1 MEEKPSNSFV
11 GLKCPPELLREV
23 DKLAR
28 RKFISRSD
36 AIRSMLRQQLERERE
51 QRAGGDQEA
60 AA

>member
-36 AIRSMLRQQLERERE
+36 AIRSLLGQGIDRERARDSRE
-51 QRAGGDQEA
+51 VGEA

>member
-1 MEEKPSNSFV
+1 MDEKPSNSFV